1 MVPVS
6 LHFQKRQL
14 AQSIYQS
21 KESSTV
27 QVISGDSPGV
37 IPAPPP
43 GLRGVAADPRARGA
57 EMIFRASL

>member
-14 AQSIYQS
+14 AQSIHHS
-21 KESSTV
+21 KDTSTV
-27 QVISGDSPGV
+27 QVISGHSPGL

-43 GLRGVAADPRARGA
+43 GLLGGAADPRAGGA